1 LFSVFDFQL
10 GRCGGTRRN
19 EMDPV
24 TLQLISEGIDL
35 TEEFAPTAVKLI
47 KDLFTSLAGKTEE
60 QVLADAETN
69 FAAIHAK
76 AVAEQ
81 A

>member
-1 LFSVFDFQL
+1 MTPLVL
-10 GRCGGTRRN
+10 TGIT
-19 EMDPV
+19 
-24 TLQLISEGIDL
+24 EGIQL
-35 TEEFAPTAVKLI
+35 AEEFAPTAVKLI
-47 KDLFTSLAGKTEE
+47 KDLFTSLAGKTEA
-60 QVLADAETN
+60 QVLADAEAN